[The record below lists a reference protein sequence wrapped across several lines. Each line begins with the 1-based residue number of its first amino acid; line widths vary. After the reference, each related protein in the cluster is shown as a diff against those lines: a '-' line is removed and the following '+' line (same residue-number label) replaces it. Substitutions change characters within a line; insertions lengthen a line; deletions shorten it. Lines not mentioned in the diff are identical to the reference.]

1 MTERSTSFGIQHRL
15 YADAPTAQ
23 GGRELAE
30 LTRILAN
37 RITTVWAQNK
47 TNIDVKV
54 VVTLTVEEPA

>member
-15 YADAPTAQ
+15 HADAPTAQ